1 MSKLAFDVDVVI
13 VGGGPAGLST
23 ALFLTHAAPYLRER
37 IVVLERGTYPR
48 DKICAGA
55 VGARADRVLASIGV
69 RVDVPHV
76 PIRGLSVRAHGK
88 TLAVRREGAVI
99 GRVVR
104 RIEFDHAL
112 ATQALER
119 GIQIREGVKV
129 ENIVIDSESVRL
141 STSAGD
147 IRARVV
153 IGADGVGSI
162 VRRMTGF
169 PRGVFMAQA
178 MEVDTGC
185 AISDATTDGVR
196 DVLHFDLEDRG
207 LAGYAWDFPTIVRG
221 ELLVCRGLYEVRG
234 EGIPERL
241 ENEAGV
247 AEKLQRRNESLGV
260 ASSSHAVRRFAERG
274 ISFSEAL
281 SRARVLLVG
290 EAAGIDPV
298 LGEGIAQAILYGSVA
313 GPYVAESLARND
325 VSFGSW
331 KERLRSTRLGLD
343 LAVRSR
349 AAQHVYG
356 AARPLMERYVTNS
369 RAIVEAG
376 MSWFAGERIPRRM
389 LAKAVVDLGRVAV
402 GR

>member
-23 ALFLTHAAPYLRER
+23 ALFLTHVAPYLRER
-37 IVVLERGTYPR
+37 ILVLERGIYPR

-55 VGARADRVLASIGV
+55 VGARADRVLVSIGV

-88 TLAVRREGAVI
+88 TLAVRRDGPVI

-112 ATQALER
+112 ATQVQER
-119 GIQIREGVKV
+119 GIQIRQGVKV
-129 ENIVIDSESVRL
+129 ENIVVDSESVRL
-141 STSAGD
+141 STSMGD

-153 IGADGVGSI
+153 VGADGVGSI
-162 VRRMTGF
+162 VRRATGF

-178 MEVDTGC
+178 MEVDTGFSK
-185 AISDATTDGVR
+185 SDGAR
-196 DVLHFDLEDRG
+196 DVLHFDLEDHG

-221 ELLVCRGLYEVRG
+221 EVLVCRGLYELRG
-234 EGIPERL
+234 EGIPERF

-247 AEKLQRRNESLGV
+247 ADKLQRRNEALGV
-260 ASSSHAVRRFAERG
+260 VSSSHTVRRFAERG

-281 SRARVLLVG
+281 SRPRVLLVG

-313 GPYVAESLARND
+313 GPYIVDSLARND

-376 MSWFAGERIPRRM
+376 MLWFAGERIPRRM
-389 LAKAVVDLGRVAV
+389 LMKSAVDLGRVV
-402 GR
+402 VTR